1 MRRYA
6 WESGERGNRRR
17 VAVEMDRTLW
27 IGRQAASAASLALR
41 VEPMAEKWDLY
52 TSLQRLLWSSGARRR
67 GWPGRVGVRLG
78 RLADSVARG
87 FEDGR
92 LSLRVKGLAYT
103 TLLSLV
109 PLLAVSFSVLKAF
122 GVQQELEPLLLQFL
136 EPLGEQ
142 GLEIHQRILDFVN
155 NLQVGVLGSVGL
167 VMLFYTVISLVY
179 DIEQTFNDIWHVSDG
194 RSLARRFSDY
204 LSVILIG
211 PVLMFTAIS
220 VVDKALA
227 SPFAQQ
233 LAHVPLFGMVVWAV
247 QRLVS
252 YLLISCAFA
261 FLYGFLPN
269 TSVRIGPALFGGLLA
284 GALWLTTGRLFA
296 NFVAASSQYSAIYSG
311 FAGAVL
317 FVFWVYLNWLIIV
330 VGAQVCAYWQQP
342 RLLDPRRRESATAG
356 SHSEQL
362 VLELMRLI
370 GSAYQQGQPLW
381 TLDRLQ
387 TQQPAYP
394 AQMVARWV
402 DALLEKRLI
411 VASRDEPPAYLPG
424 RPLPAIPL
432 SEVLAVVRGQVGGGS
447 GEPTV
452 VQATVAEVETA
463 IARTLAGRTVA
474 DLVRI

>member
-1 MRRYA
+1 
-6 WESGERGNRRR
+6 
-17 VAVEMDRTLW
+17 
-27 IGRQAASAASLALR
+27 
-41 VEPMAEKWDLY
+41 MAEKWDLY
-52 TSLQRLLWSSGARRR
+52 TPLQRRLWSGGASRR
-67 GWPGRVGVRLG
+67 GRLGRAAVRLG

-87 FEDGR
+87 FDDGR

-136 EPLGEQ
+136 EPLGER

-167 VMLFYTVISLVY
+167 AMLFYTVISLVY
-179 DIEQTFNDIWHVSDG
+179 NIEQTFNDIWHVSDG

-211 PVLMFTAIS
+211 PVLVFTAVS
-220 VVDKALA
+220 LVDTALA
-227 SPFAQQ
+227 SPFARH
-233 LAHVPLFGMVVWAV
+233 LAEVPLFGMVIWAV

-269 TSVRIGPALFGGLLA
+269 TSVRVGPALVGGLLA
-284 GALWLTTGRLFA
+284 GALWLTSGRVFA
-296 NFVAASSQYSAIYSG
+296 SFVAASSQYSAIYSG

-330 VGAQVCAYWQQP
+330 VGAQVCACLQQP

-356 SHSEQL
+356 SQAEQL
-362 VLELMRLI
+362 ALELMRLI
-370 GSAYQQGQPLW
+370 GDAYQHGQPLW

-394 AQMVARWV
+394 AQMVARWM
-402 DALLEKRLI
+402 DALVAQRLI
-411 VASRDEPPAYLPG
+411 VANRDEPPAYLPG
-424 RPLPAIPL
+424 RSLTAIPL
-432 SEVLAVVRGQVGGGS
+432 SEVLAVVRGRVGSGS

-452 VQATVAEVETA
+452 VQVAMAEIETA
-463 IARTLAGRTVA
+463 IARALEGRTVA
-474 DLVRI
+474 DLVGE